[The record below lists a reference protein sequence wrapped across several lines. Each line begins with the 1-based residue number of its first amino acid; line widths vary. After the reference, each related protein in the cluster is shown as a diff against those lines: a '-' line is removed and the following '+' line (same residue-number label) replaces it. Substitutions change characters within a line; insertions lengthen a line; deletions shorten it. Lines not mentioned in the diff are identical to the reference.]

1 MLCWRQV
8 YRIIRTGNFHD
19 TNLHGVRLCGLW
31 NEKRRYTTVLY
42 SCKSPHQYSR
52 SVLRTHTHTHTHT
65 HIHRERER
73 DTHTYSSAHRA
84 QPCFTLLDVEP
95 TSPDVN
101 PFPADLIP
109 RCGCTRRSRPVEN
122 VHTSSWKVSGLRQW
136 IMVVLGKRGEGRERR
151 CAREHEHENRSQ
163 PPADRVQHLPCTII
177 LTP

>member
-1 MLCWRQV
+1 MV
-8 YRIIRTGNFHD
+8 YGTRNEGTLLYCTPVKAL
-19 TNLHGVRLCGLW
+19 TNTAGV
-31 NEKRRYTTVLY
+31 YFV
-42 SCKSPHQYSR
+42 
-52 SVLRTHTHTHTHT
+52 HTH
-65 HIHRERER
+65 RE
-73 DTHTYSSAHRA
+73 THTYSSAHRA

-101 PFPADLIP
+101 PFPVDLIP
-109 RCGCTRRSRPVEN
+109 RCGCTRRSSLVEN

-163 PPADRVQHLPCTII
+163 PPADRVLHLPCTII